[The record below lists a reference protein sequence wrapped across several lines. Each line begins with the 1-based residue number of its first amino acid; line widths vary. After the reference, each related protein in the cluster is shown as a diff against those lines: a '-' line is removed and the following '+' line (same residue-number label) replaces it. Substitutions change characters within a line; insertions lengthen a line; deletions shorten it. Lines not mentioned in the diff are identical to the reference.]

1 MADRTLD
8 IKNKLSLH
16 AWFKKLGD
24 PVPLEMVPKI
34 TKTEPSRVSRAIKKG
49 DMKVHKFTATTGR
62 VFKVVTMRQVKAYQ
76 EKIADEKKMQQ
87 AMLTVFK
94 RWVKS

>member
-1 MADRTLD
+1 MVDQKLD

-34 TKTEPSRVSRAIKKG
+34 TQTEPGRVSRAIKKG
-49 DMKVHKFTATTGR
+49 DMKVHTFTATTGR

-76 EKIADEKKMQQ
+76 EKIVDEKKMQQ

-94 RWVKS
+94 RWVNS